1 MPDKRDEI
9 RFSRLGWSA
18 ENVPAEVRAAEP
30 DLMMKKWFDYR
41 FISPEDATLL
51 FIRHYQDVFRKK
63 FAEYND
69 VERAKHVQGI
79 DQNKYLSD
87 DRTRTQ
93 VWKARQRAD
102 EFGIPYDFYIWSS
115 FEFALR
121 RKRNMFPQP
130 NQLHHP
136 GKAEEY
142 WLEYLATKWGQA
154 LEAGVYKVTHPA
166 YRIENYK
173 DLPAQREYRQ
183 SVCERGMES
192 GNRLPNYIR
201 QYAIDWKQ
209 VPAEEFE
216 KYVTPEVFE
225 RAMESV
231 QSDLRHFPPEEP
243 DEATVSTT
251 QLWPS
256 CLGLPGSYASTNPVC
271 AACPMASKCAVV
283 SRFIEG
289 NVSARRPAVD
299 PKLEAKRE
307 KAKLR
312 QRRKRERDRAKVNA
326 PTNIS
331 IF

>member
-1 MPDKRDEI
+1 MTNNADEI
-9 RFSRLGWSA
+9 RFERLIWSA
-18 ENVPAEVRAAEP
+18 CHIPAEVRATEP

-41 FISPEDATLL
+41 FISPEDATRR

-63 FAEYND
+63 FAEHKD
-69 VERAKHVQGI
+69 VEHAKHVQGI
-79 DQNKYLSD
+79 EWTKYLSD

-93 VWKARQRAD
+93 MWKARQRAD

-121 RKRNMFPQP
+121 RKRKMFPQP

-136 GKAEEY
+136 DKAEEY
-142 WLEYLATKWGQA
+142 WLEYLATKWDQA
-154 LEAGVYKVTHPA
+154 LEAGTHRVTHPA

-183 SVCERGMES
+183 TVCEQAMAS
-192 GNRLPNYIR
+192 GHQLSNYIR
-201 QYAIDWKQ
+201 QYSIDRMQ
-209 VPAEEFE
+209 VPAEEFA
-216 KYVTPEVFE
+216 KYVSPEMFE

-231 QSDLRHFPPEEP
+231 QSDLRHFPPEKP

-271 AACPMASKCAVV
+271 AACPMASKCTVV

-299 PKLEAKRE
+299 PKLEVKRE
-307 KAKLR
+307 KAMLR
-312 QRRKRERDRAKVNA
+312 QRRKRERERANA
-326 PTNIS
+326 TAPGDIS
-331 IF
+331 AA

>member
-1 MPDKRDEI
+1 MPDKHDEI

-41 FISPEDATLL
+41 FISPEDATRL
-51 FIRHYQDVFRKK
+51 FIRQYQDIFRKK
-63 FAEYND
+63 FSEYND

-79 DQNKYLSD
+79 EWKKYLSD

-136 GKAEEY
+136 GTAEQY
-142 WLEYLATKWGQA
+142 WLEYLATKWDQA
-154 LEAGVYKVTHPA
+154 LEAGTHRVTHPA
-166 YRIENYK
+166 YRIENYN

-183 SVCERGMES
+183 TVCEQAMAS
-192 GNRLPNYIR
+192 GRQLSNYIR
-201 QYAIDWKQ
+201 QYSIDRVQ
-209 VPAEEFE
+209 VPAEEFA
-216 KYVTPEVFE
+216 KYVSPEVFE

-231 QSDLRHFPPEEP
+231 QSDLRHIPAEQP
-243 DEATVSTT
+243 DEATQTTT

-256 CLGLPGSYASTNPVC
+256 CLGLPGSYASTNSVC
-271 AACPMASKCAVV
+271 AACPLASKCTVV

-299 PKLEAKRE
+299 PKLEVKRE
-307 KAKLR
+307 KAMLR
-312 QRRKRERDRAKVNA
+312 QRRKRERDRANA
-326 PTNIS
+326 SAPEKIS
-331 IF
+331 VS